1 MGKGKGYRLEKGF
14 LVDYG
19 WVPSLKRLPGEE
31 FKALVLAL
39 LSYQQS
45 GGKEALPDWGENA
58 VMSCIAEM
66 ILPQLRNRLLG
77 AVHQAAGKEKE
88 QAAAVKGAEEGA
100 AKAAAAKVAPRAA
113 EVRVCAAPR
122 EEAPLLAAPVEVANA
137 PVAFVAE
144 AGESP
149 ADKAPLAFAD
159 ASTVTP
165 PVTSTVTSS
174 ALPEPEPEP
183 EPSHAY
189 DTLAAWGLLK
199 EEGDDFWAEVKPRG
213 QYDAA
218 RRTGFRRR

>member
-31 FKALVLAL
+31 FKALMLAL

-77 AVHQAAGKEKE
+77 AVRQASGKEKE
-88 QAAAVKGAEEGA
+88 QTAAVKGAEEGA
-100 AKAAAAKVAPRAA
+100 VKAAAAKVAPRAT

-122 EEAPLLAAPVEVANA
+122 EEVPLPAAPAEVANA

-144 AGESP
+144 AEESL
-149 ADKAPLAFAD
+149 ADNVPLAFAD
-159 ASTVTP
+159 VPTVTP
-165 PVTSTVTSS
+165 PVASP
-174 ALPEPEPEP
+174 ALPEPPPESEPP
-183 EPSHAY
+183 HAY